1 MSDLSESIFKLW
13 TLAESKVYPDEAPG
27 MLVWGWYSS
36 PRGAWHS
43 IDNRMELMGR
53 DLDAALWL
61 IVQLVAW
68 AVRGKD
74 DAVRFDCDGNTPWC
88 EAKPHYW
95 IAEATAIVQGWE
107 AKA

>member
-13 TLAESKVYPDEAPG
+13 GCERALRQVGKWPEGAPRLTSDGSYLASVNG
-27 MLVWGWYSS
+27 VMLPVA
-36 PRGAWHS
+36 R
-43 IDNRMELMGR
+43 
-53 DLDAALWL
+53 DAAIWR
-61 IVQLVAW
+61 IVQFVAW

-74 DAVRFDCDGNTPWC
+74 DAVSFDADGNTPWC
-88 EAKPHYW
+88 EAQPHHW